1 MNEATLEYL
10 EGMAETDIQKRMI
23 QIFSEKT
30 YSDEDFD
37 TVLKEILNYIRE
49 AEN

>member
-10 EGMAETDIQKRMI
+10 EGIAETDVQKRMI
-23 QIFSEKT
+23 KIFSEKT

-37 TVLKEILNYIRE
+37 TVLKEILNYIKE
-49 AEN
+49 AKN